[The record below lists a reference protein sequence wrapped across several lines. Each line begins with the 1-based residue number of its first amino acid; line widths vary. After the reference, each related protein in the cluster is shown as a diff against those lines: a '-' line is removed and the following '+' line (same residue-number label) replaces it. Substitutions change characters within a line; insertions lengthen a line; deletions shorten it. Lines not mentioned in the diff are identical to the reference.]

1 MEVPDR
7 GMVCDLLWSDPD
19 EVRNIFHVYEMN
31 TDHIAACDTVYNI
44 TDATAIQNYT
54 HYIQLRF
61 VHYHNSC
68 PCSSLRTFWDLL
80 EL

>member
-44 TDATAIQNYT
+44 TDATAIQTILIIFNYVLFIIII
-54 HYIQLRF
+54 HVL
-61 VHYHNSC
+61 V
-68 PCSSLRTFWDLL
+68 LV
-80 EL
+80 

>member
-44 TDATAIQNYT
+44 TDATAIQTIPIIFNYVLFIIII
-54 HYIQLRF
+54 HVL
-61 VHYHNSC
+61 V
-68 PCSSLRTFWDLL
+68 LV
-80 EL
+80 